1 MAESKNLIDA
11 LFFDKVF
18 RLMLSTQDESNVLN
32 ALDIVC
38 NLTNHEEHRKR
49 LATGGY
55 YKQIYDAMHISELD
69 DRRVEKLSHM
79 TTLICYHGD
88 MLDQIIEMRL
98 LKFILKLVEP
108 KFPPSVRSNAVHSIS
123 MLTYHEKLFDELISS
138 GVIDYI
144 MELCMD
150 PKGDLQ
156 VKQFSTLAL
165 VHFALSKR
173 SINILI
179 DKGIMGLFNALKEI
193 GDAQIQTNVSWIFLA
208 LCNNGITGQQML
220 YSGITRDMFLVSCN
234 PQFSQI
240 RHLVIAGFA
249 ELGRCEI
256 KDEQNVE
263 LQETLQKIREKAIVG
278 MHEAFQKGAGHT
290 IDVLLKFSLSSES
303 NFKLTAYWALKDYI
317 LLNRDNLVSDLSGVI
332 CAFVNGALE
341 SSDKVKYECAN
352 AISFIIT
359 HHLVFGAEEIEE
371 REQCRQKTEADG
383 DKDETEAGYVEG
395 CNYILDALMYLTGS
409 ETLQVRSR
417 AFSTLGSLSTYA
429 SATEATMSLV

>member
-1 MAESKNLIDA
+1 MK
-11 LFFDKVF
+11 
-18 RLMLSTQDESNVLN
+18 
-32 ALDIVC
+32 
-38 NLTNHEEHRKR
+38 
-49 LATGGY
+49 
-55 YKQIYDAMHISELD
+55 
-69 DRRVEKLSHM
+69 
-79 TTLICYHGD
+79 
-88 MLDQIIEMRL
+88 L

-123 MLTYHEKLFDELISS
+123 MLTYHERLFDELISS

-179 DKGIMGLFNALKEI
+179 DKGIMDLFNALKETENV
-193 GDAQIQTNVSWIFLA
+193 QIQTNVSWIFLA

-256 KDEQNVE
+256 KDEQNIK
-263 LQETLQKIREKAIVG
+263 LQGATLQKIREKAIVG
-278 MHEAFQKGAGHT
+278 MHEAFQKGADHT
-290 IDVLLKFSLSSES
+290 IDVLLKFSLSAES

-341 SSDKVKYECAN
+341 GSDKVKYECAN

-359 HHLVFGAEEIEE
+359 HHLVFGAEEIQE
-371 REQCRQKTEADG
+371 REKSQQTKTGA
-383 DKDETEAGYVEG
+383 ETEEKGESDSSFTEGY
-395 CNYILDALMYLTGS
+395 NYILDALMCLTGS
-409 ETLQVRSR
+409 GALQVCSR
-417 AFSTLGSLSTYA
+417 AFSTLSSLSTYA
-429 SATEATMSLV
+429 SNTEATMSLIQSDIKLPAG